1 MIDCNE
7 AVQMERALDI
17 LETDEKRFWKE
28 IAPDLPP
35 RAIDEILYLAGKGGA

>member
-1 MIDCNE
+1 MIEYSE
-7 AVQMERALDI
+7 AVQMEKALDI

-35 RAIDEILYLAGKGGA
+35 RAIDELLYLHEKGE